1 MTKFPS
7 NWANLSHPQVDRL
20 LDEHSKTLDEAKQNQ
35 LMKDALRI
43 VYDQA
48 LLTSATALTH
58 AVGTHKRVKGLR
70 CHWRTLVAGE
80 VWMA

>member
-1 MTKFPS
+1 MFNNLLFCALCFTVLWGTWFPKIS
-7 NWANLSHPQVDRL
+7 EWVQV
-20 LDEHSKTLDEAKQNQ
+20 K
-35 LMKDALRI
+35 I

-70 CHWRTLVAGE
+70 CYWRTLVAGE